1 MGGYDELFDGCA
13 ACSSGRVAH
22 AAGSTATG
30 RVKLPAS
37 NTVTAQR
44 QMAGTPMRPNNLI
57 VHQRWNYFQPG
68 HAYYNPLALKLMRG
82 TSYPPS

>member
-1 MGGYDELFDGCA
+1 MGGFDELFDGCA

-22 AAGSTATG
+22 VATTATG
-30 RVKLPAS
+30 NSMLPAS

-44 QMAGTPMRPNNLI
+44 QCAGVPMRPNNLI
-57 VHQRWNYFQPG
+57 VHGRWNYFQPG
-68 HAYYNPLALKLMRG
+68 HSYYNPLALKLMRG